1 MTTIPRHLMDRL
13 PDAPRGKLRMLEQRT
28 SDTLALS
35 SSSYAQLM
43 EIQRSIRN
51 LNDRRTSISDSQSVV
66 RERVPSA
73 RGHVSE
79 DKSAAHRLAAT
90 QEIDEELAS
99 LNDQMARLGARRELS
114 TAASQRSRDL
124 LLRIAEWLTAL
135 PPDMLLIEHSGAD
148 RSNKSDVTP
157 DAIEKRRRR
166 IRALIA
172 DVKQT
177 DAAPY
182 PSALAKQR
190 AREEIEQLAERGEP
204 DFFPLIEQY
213 RGKIRWPEVVLDF
226 HIGLATPKGPD
237 SAGLMACVFRDTLIA
252 FSDRKIDEIADDAN
266 ALTDEQRGE
275 KFKTLL
281 GDLLAVERE
290 EETLIQAAI
299 FDVDRR

>member
-1 MTTIPRHLMDRL
+1 LAARGRVVHHQKQSGRL
-13 PDAPRGKLRMLEQRT
+13 GVGGSNPLAPTNLPQQNNGFSRT
-28 SDTLALS
+28 AADLLKQQIGTNGLQSAPLGAKSPEIVPKPVLQTNELS
-35 SSSYAQLM
+35 KAAR
-43 EIQRSIRN
+43 QRSG
-51 LNDRRTSISDSQSVV
+51 
-66 RERVPSA
+66 E
-73 RGHVSE
+73 
-79 DKSAAHRLAAT
+79 
-90 QEIDEELAS
+90 
-99 LNDQMARLGARRELS
+99 
-114 TAASQRSRDL
+114 
-124 LLRIAEWLTAL
+124 LLRRIAGWLTAL
-135 PPDMLLIEHSGAD
+135 PPDMPLTEHSGTD
-148 RSNKSDVTP
+148 RSNKGDVTP

-226 HIGLATPKGPD
+226 HIGLASPRGPD
-237 SAGLMACVFRDTLIA
+237 SAGLMACLFRDALIA
-252 FSDRKIDEIADDAN
+252 FSERKIDEIADDAN
-266 ALTDEQRGE
+266 ALTDAQRGE

-290 EETLIQAAI
+290 EEALIQAAI
-299 FDVDRR
+299 FDVDRRADADPRAVLGLSSELPGPTRDLAHRQPMQL